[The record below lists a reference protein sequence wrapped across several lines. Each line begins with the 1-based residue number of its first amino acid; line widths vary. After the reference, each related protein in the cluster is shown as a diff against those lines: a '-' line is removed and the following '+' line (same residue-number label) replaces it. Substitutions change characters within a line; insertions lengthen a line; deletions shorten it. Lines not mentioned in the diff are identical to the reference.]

1 MPLKEQLLNAN
12 KDFCAPCW
20 DWYLTPQ
27 YTRIPRARAVA
38 ADRKK
43 DQKEPQRDDLGT
55 DSAAPAPAPSAA
67 LPSFP
72 RPTKGYGV
80 HPRDDDDKNKNRA
93 PARGGAPKAR
103 SVQGGWKGGEG
114 SGISRDAQRLL
125 KKDAL
130 IKVIEEKRVVKES
143 PEGRRR

>member
-1 MPLKEQLLNAN
+1 M
-12 KDFCAPCW
+12 
-20 DWYLTPQ
+20 
-27 YTRIPRARAVA
+27 
-38 ADRKK
+38 
-43 DQKEPQRDDLGT
+43 GT
-55 DSAAPAPAPSAA
+55 DSPAPAPASAPSAA

-80 HPRDDDDKNKNRA
+80 HPKDDDKNRA